1 MTENK
6 EETTVERNKRKT
18 VQGIVV
24 SDKMN
29 KTRVVSVE
37 RIIKHPFY
45 KKTQRRH
52 SKFYAH
58 DEANE
63 SLSGDLVEIMS
74 IKPQSKLKKWRITR
88 IITKAK

>member
-6 EETTVERNKRKT
+6 ETSEVRNKRKMA
-18 VQGIVV
+18 QGIVV

-63 SLSGDLVEIMS
+63 SFTGDLVEIMS

-88 IITKAK
+88 IIAKAK